1 MGCGGGERTILSL
14 SAEDVWTVLEEE
26 IRSTFFHRLAG
37 YFLSDRSDRQ
47 QLHDVLLD
55 KKKYILFLTST
66 GFSTVGKN
74 SLNLVQILSFYIF
87 LFLFTFLLYFCTYVA
102 VLLFKR
108 DKLTTFIRV
117 DSFH

>member
-26 IRSTFFHRLAG
+26 IRSTLFHRLAG

-66 GFSTVGKN
+66 GFSTIGKN
-74 SLNLVQILSFYIF
+74 SLNLVQILSSLFFYSC
-87 LFLFTFLLYFCTYVA
+87 LFSYCII
-102 VLLFKR
+102 VLM
-108 DKLTTFIRV
+108 
-117 DSFH
+117 

>member
-66 GFSTVGKN
+66 GFSTIGKN
-74 SLNLVQILSFYIF
+74 SLNLVQILSSLFFYSC
-87 LFLFTFLLYFCTYVA
+87 LFSYCII
-102 VLLFKR
+102 VLM
-108 DKLTTFIRV
+108 
-117 DSFH
+117 

>member
-26 IRSTFFHRLAG
+26 IRSTLFHRLAG

-55 KKKYILFLTST
+55 KKKYILFLTDKYRIFDNWKKFFK
-66 GFSTVGKN
+66 FSSNIVFF
-74 SLNLVQILSFYIF
+74 IFFYSC
-87 LFLFTFLLYFCTYVA
+87 LFSYCII
-102 VLLFKR
+102 VLM
-108 DKLTTFIRV
+108 
-117 DSFH
+117 